1 MPLSRPPRSNTYNGH
16 SVPPQAPQCLQLQAS
31 AAPGVWGPRRC
42 CASLLLLLLLP
53 LVLLA
58 NSPAAEAAAIVK
70 RSYSDQSV
78 RGYLTERACWWNEIC
93 KEEFQTQFRC
103 KCPQWSYCRSPGRY
117 YNAYCTVT
125 GTGYIWT
132 QPGWGGAAAAAAP
145 AAAAGA

>member
-1 MPLSRPPRSNTYNGH
+1 MTAAAAATSPRPAGK
-16 SVPPQAPQCLQLQAS
+16 S
-31 AAPGVWGPRRC
+31 AACVWPRAKGLDGC
-42 CASLLLLLLLP
+42 LALLLP
-53 LVLLA
+53 LLSLVLLLLHA
-58 NSPAAEAAAIVK
+58 PTSADAAAIVAK
-70 RSYSDQSV
+70 RSYNDQSV

-132 QPGWGGAAAAAAP
+132 QPGWGGSAAAAP
-145 AAAAGA
+145 ASAAGA